1 VWGVTMS
8 RSSKNLAV
16 FVISILGTM
25 ALLLVLCSCASTPEV
40 QYQTVKVLV
49 PVVVAPPPLL
59 VPPAP
64 VRESLIENESDWLNY
79 LRAMTR
85 DLLNAW
91 AHIELLHSRIEDYN
105 AAAAEV
111 TGPTEPVD

>member
-1 VWGVTMS
+1 MS

-16 FVISILGTM
+16 FVISMLATM
-25 ALLLVLCSCASTPEV
+25 ALLLVLCSCASTQEV

-59 VPPAP
+59 VEKPKEK
-64 VRESLIENESDWLNY
+64 ESLSADENDWLAY
-79 LRAMTR
+79 LRSMTR

-91 AHIELLHSRIEDYN
+91 AHIELLHARIEAYN

-111 TGPTEPVD
+111 TGPPPSP

>member
-1 VWGVTMS
+1 MS

-16 FVISILGTM
+16 FVISMLATM